1 MIITSILLVVH
12 WHDKQKA
19 ISRTRAE
26 ISSEYLKEV
35 SKLEAERFLVEK
47 GLRDSLYEAIQ
58 EKDYEIK
65 TITDRLDNTLVSLQQ
80 LRSKYEA
87 NSNTRLTCPKP
98 PTEFYREDGEF
109 LAREAARAERV
120 LKERDFYYER
130 YEETRKA
137 LGGQE

>member
-1 MIITSILLVVH
+1 MAH

-19 ISRTRAE
+19 ISHTRLE
-26 ISSEYLKEV
+26 IASEYLKEV
-35 SKLEAERFLVEK
+35 SKLEAERFLVERE
-47 GLRDSLYEAIQ
+47 LRDSLHVAIQ

-65 TITDRLDNTLVSLQQ
+65 TITDRLDSSLVSLQQ

-87 NSNTRLTCPKP
+87 NTNTSNSCTKP

-109 LAREAARAERV
+109 LAREAARAEKV

-130 YEETRKA
+130 YEEARRR
-137 LGGQE
+137 LRDQ